1 MPAPL
6 DGINVL
12 DLSRGPVG
20 GTTTMVLADFGADVV
35 KIEPPAGDYF
45 RSLPAAP
52 AWLRG
57 KRSVALD
64 LGTEVGRDRL
74 HALTADADVV
84 VASFAPDG
92 DAIRCQADFE
102 TLRHL
107 NPRLIYCN
115 ISGWGS
121 RGAYANYP
129 AYEGVV
135 AAKSGRMLAFR
146 HQLERDGPAFAAVQV
161 GGHAASQ
168 GAVQGIVAALFARE
182 TSGLGGLVET
192 SILQGLI
199 PYELHKMMLIQLAE
213 REPANYAEQLTAE
226 PGMPRLNY
234 HPVMVAEGRWMQ
246 MANLLEHLFVAF
258 LEATDLTDLF
268 TDPRFQGPPALWEP
282 DAIEEARDRILI
294 RMQEHTV
301 DEWMAIFHANGNV
314 AAEPFLTAQAAL
326 DHPDMLANG
335 DLVDIEHPRLGSI
348 RQLAPIAR
356 LDETPG
362 QASTAGS
369 EVGADNGASFRTPST
384 TNDPNGFS
392 TPAQGRPLEGITV
405 LEFATIIA
413 TPLGTSMLADLGAR
427 VIKVEP
433 TGSGDPY
440 RALDASGIAAA
451 KVNAAKESICI
462 DLKSETGQALVRD
475 LIARADAIVH
485 NYRPG
490 VPERLGIGYEQARAI
505 QPDIV
510 WVSANGYGPNSPSAN
525 RPSAHPVPGAVCG
538 GAVMQAGVGMPPAD
552 CDSLDSIREAA
563 RQLMQANEANPDP
576 NTSVVIASATTL
588 ALLARQRFGVGQR
601 VFVNMLVA
609 NGYANADDFLR
620 YEGKAPRPEVDAE
633 LSGISALYR
642 LYEAQSGWVFL
653 GVLLDEEWAAL
664 CQTIERPNLL
674 TDARFATPESRV
686 EHDSALVSE
695 LQAIFATRDADTWEA
710 LLVKVGVGCVRADAA
725 TPGQFWADD
734 THVRANGLAPNSE
747 HRRLGNL
754 RRWGPLV
761 TVDGGPDSYGPGVL
775 AGQHTD
781 QILTEIGRS
790 ADEVAMLRETGVVWS
805 E

>member
-20 GTTTMVLADFGADVV
+20 GTTTMVLADFGADVI
-35 KIEPPAGDYF
+35 KIEPPAGDHF

-74 HALTADADVV
+74 HTLTTDADVV
-84 VASFAPDG
+84 VTSFAPGG
-92 DAIRCQADFE
+92 DAVRYQADFE

-121 RGAYANYP
+121 RGAYATYP

-146 HQLERDGPAFAAVQV
+146 HQLERDGPACAAVQV

-199 PYELHKMMLIQLAE
+199 PYELHQMMLIQLAE
-213 REPANYAEQLTAE
+213 REPANYAERLKAE

-258 LEATDLTDLF
+258 LEATDLTALF
-268 TDPRFQGPPALWEP
+268 TAPRFQGPPALWEP

-301 DEWMAIFHANGNV
+301 DEWMTIFHANGNV

-335 DLVDIEHPRLGSI
+335 DLVDIDHPRLGSI

-362 QASTAGS
+362 RASAAAP
-369 EVGADNGASFRTPST
+369 EVGADSGANFRTPST
-384 TNDPNGFS
+384 ANGPNGFS
-392 TPAQGRPLEGITV
+392 APAQGRPLEGITV

-433 TGSGDPY
+433 TGGGDPY
-440 RALDASGIAAA
+440 RTLDDSGIAAA

-475 LIARADAIVH
+475 LIARTDAIVH

-620 YEGKAPRPEVDAE
+620 YEGKAPRPEVDAD
-633 LSGISALYR
+633 LYGVSALYR
-642 LYEAQSGWVFL
+642 LYEASDGWVFL

-686 EHDSALVSE
+686 KHDSALVSE

-710 LLVKVGVGCVRADAA
+710 LLVNVGVGCVRADAA
-725 TPGQFWADD
+725 TSGQFWADD

-761 TVDGGPDSYGPGVL
+761 TVDGGPASYEPGVL

-781 QILTEIGRS
+781 QILAEIGQS
-790 ADEVAMLRETGVVWS
+790 ADEVAQLRKTGVVWS

>member
-1 MPAPL
+1 LPAPL
-6 DGINVL
+6 DGLNVL

-20 GTTTMVLADFGADVV
+20 GTTTMVLADFGADVIKV
-35 KIEPPAGDYF
+35 EPPSGDRF
-45 RSLPAAP
+45 RSLPASP
-52 AWLRG
+52 VWLRG

-64 LGTEVGRDRL
+64 LGTEAGRDRL
-74 HALTADADVV
+74 HELTTDADIV

-92 DAIRCQADFE
+92 DAARCQADFE

-115 ISGWGS
+115 ISGWGR

-129 AYEGVV
+129 ANEGVI
-135 AAKSGRMLAFR
+135 AAKSGRMLAFKG
-146 HQLERDGPAFAAVQV
+146 QLKREGPAFAAVQV
-161 GGHAASQ
+161 GAHAASQ
-168 GAVQGIVAALFARE
+168 GAVQGIVAALLARE

-192 SILQGLI
+192 SVLQGLI
-199 PYELHKMMLIQLAE
+199 PYELRQMMLVQLAE
-213 REPANYAEQLTAE
+213 RDPANYAELLAARA
-226 PGMPRLNY
+226 GMPRLNY

-246 MANLLEHLFVAF
+246 MANLLEHLFIAF

-268 TDPRFQGPPALWEP
+268 ADPRFQGSPALWKP
-282 DAIEEARDRILI
+282 DAIEDARDRILL

-301 DEWMAIFHANGNV
+301 EEWMAIFHANGNV
-314 AAEPFLTAQAAL
+314 AAEPFLTAQTAL

-335 DLVDIEHPRLGSI
+335 DLVDIDHPRLGSI

-356 LDETPG
+356 LEETPG
-362 QASTAGS
+362 QAGAAAPD
-369 EVGADNGASFRTPST
+369 VGADSGASFRAPST
-384 TNDPNGFS
+384 ANGLNGS
-392 TPAQGRPLEGITV
+392 AAPAQGRPLEGVTV

-413 TPLGTSMLADLGAR
+413 TPLGTSLLADLGAR

-433 TGSGDPY
+433 TGGGDPY
-440 RALDASGIAAA
+440 RGMDSAGIMAA

-462 DLKSETGQALVRD
+462 DLKSETGQALVHD
-475 LIARADAIVH
+475 LIAQADAIVH

-505 QPDIV
+505 RPDII
-510 WVSANGYGPNSPSAN
+510 WVSANGYGPDSPSAN

-538 GAVMQAGVGMPPAD
+538 GAVMQAGAGMPPTD
-552 CDSLDSIREAA
+552 CDSLEAIREAS
-563 RQLMQANEANPDP
+563 RQLMRANEANPDP

-588 ALLARQRFGVGQR
+588 ALLARKRFGVGQR

-620 YEGKAPRPEVDAE
+620 YEGKTPRPEVDAD
-633 LSGISALYR
+633 LYGLSALYR

-653 GVLLDEEWAAL
+653 GILLDEEWSAFCQSVERRDLAA
-664 CQTIERPNLL
+664 
-674 TDARFATPESRV
+674 DARFATRESRIT
-686 EHDSALVSE
+686 HDDALVVE
-695 LQAIFATRDADTWEA
+695 LSTLFATRDADAWEA
-710 LLVKVGVGCVRADAA
+710 LLVEAHVGCVRADAA
-725 TPGQFWADD
+725 TPGQFWAED
-734 THVRANGLAPNSE
+734 THVRANGLAPESE
-747 HRRLGNL
+747 HPRLGAL

-781 QILTEIGRS
+781 QILREIGRS
-790 ADEVAMLRETGVVWS
+790 ADEVVQLRETGVVWS